1 MAEGSKDDAL
11 PLPSTSG
18 SLKHC
23 SVCDVGVKEHLGPH
37 GPVKCL
43 VKLIDSLSQCIQQLE
58 SDNKRQAIELQE
70 QSKLSVERQ
79 EALLA
84 TIEVLDE
91 RVASLELQLIDLRH
105 SRGVCDALSD
115 H

>member
-11 PLPSTSG
+11 PLPSSSG

-23 SVCDVGVKEHLGPH
+23 SVCGVAVKEHLGPH

-43 VKLIDSLSQCIQQLE
+43 VKLIHSLSLRIQQLE
-58 SDNKRQAIELQE
+58 SDNKRQAVELQE
-70 QSKLSVERQ
+70 HAEQIER
-79 EALLA
+79 
-84 TIEVLDE
+84 
-91 RVASLELQLIDLRH
+91 RASG
-105 SRGVCDALSD
+105 SSPCD